1 MGRLQRIENKLE
13 RAINGAFAKAFRAEV
28 QPVEIA
34 SAVRRAMDDGATAL
48 AKGRTYVPTS
58 YRVEL
63 SESDYERLHTYEAD
77 LEEELLAA
85 AEEHAESQRY
95 LTKSGF
101 DVTFSRDAELET
113 GLFRVTA
120 DDSRMPART
129 PSRDPER
136 NASRPG
142 HAGEQR
148 SRRESRATDEPRPAA
163 PVADAPRGR
172 GSRGQEPAAAEPG
185 RYLDPTRD
193 PDSAWDPEPAADPG
207 RVGRAGGRGAA
218 RAHPAADGAGRDN
231 PTSYDGDPLDIPPT
245 RPTPPARPAT
255 PAHRPLTA
263 ADRPWLDLEGD
274 RYPLLGAMT
283 VLGRD
288 TDCAIVVEDV
298 NASRRHSEIR
308 VTVDGPRLVATVKD
322 LGSTNG
328 TWVNGERV
336 TSQRLT
342 NGDRLTV
349 GRTSFVYRS
358 GRR

>member
-13 RAINGAFAKAFRAEV
+13 RAINGAFAKAFRSEV

-63 SESDYERLHTYEAD
+63 SANDYERLHSYEAD

-95 LTKSGF
+95 LTKAGF
-101 DVTFSRDAELET
+101 DVTFASDAELET
-113 GLFRVTA
+113 GVFRVTA
-120 DDSRMPART
+120 DDARMPAPAPARGN
-129 PSRDPER
+129 ER
-136 NASRPG
+136 PAPRPG
-142 HAGEQR
+142 HPAGDDHAAHPGHA
-148 SRRESRATDEPRPAA
+148 SAAAPAATERPA
-163 PVADAPRGR
+163 PRRGYQPIDDIEDDA
-172 GSRGQEPAAAEPG
+172 
-185 RYLDPTRD
+185 
-193 PDSAWDPEPAADPG
+193 
-207 RVGRAGGRGAA
+207 
-218 RAHPAADGAGRDN
+218 
-231 PTSYDGDPLDIPPT
+231 DPLDIPPT
-245 RPTPPARPAT
+245 RPTPPARPAP

-263 ADRPWLDLEGD
+263 ADRPWLDLDGD

-283 VLGRD
+283 LLGRD
-288 TDCAIVVEDV
+288 TECAIIVDDV

-328 TWVNGERV
+328 TWVNGERI
-336 TSQRLT
+336 TSRRLA

-349 GRTSFVYRS
+349 GKTSFVYRS

>member
-120 DDSRMPART
+120 DDCRMPART

-172 GSRGQEPAAAEPG
+172 GSRGQEPAA
-185 RYLDPTRD
+185 
-193 PDSAWDPEPAADPG
+193 
-207 RVGRAGGRGAA
+207 
-218 RAHPAADGAGRDN
+218 DGAGRDN
-231 PTSYDGDPLDIPPT
+231 PASYDDDPLDFPPT

>member
-1 MGRLQRIENKLE
+1 
-13 RAINGAFAKAFRAEV
+13 
-28 QPVEIA
+28 
-34 SAVRRAMDDGATAL
+34 MDDGATAL

-101 DVTFSRDAELET
+101 DVTFSRDTELET

-120 DDSRMPART
+120 DDSRMPAHT

-136 NASRPG
+136 PAPRPD
-142 HAGEQR
+142 HAGEPR

-172 GSRGQEPAAAEPG
+172 GSRGQGPAAAESG
-185 RYLDPTRD
+185 RYLDPTRE
-193 PDSAWDPEPAADPG
+193 PDSAWDSEPAADPARAG
-207 RVGRAGGRGAA
+207 LAGGRAGGRDAG
-218 RAHPAADGAGRDN
+218 RAHQAADGAGRDIPN
-231 PTSYDGDPLDIPPT
+231 RYDDDPLDIPPT
-245 RPTPPARPAT
+245 RPTPPARPAAT
-255 PAHRPLTA
+255 AHRSLTA

-328 TWVNGERV
+328 TWVNGERI